1 MPDSI
6 KILLVEHEEQDIALL
21 EQMLNNGYIVSSLD
35 DSSNIIK
42 RAVTIHPDIAI
53 INPTMQGLP
62 TKILCS
68 KLKSLQPPSHV
79 LFLSSDNTTESCT
92 RAYSQGADD
101 YLLKP
106 FNPIEV
112 HEKIQISIQNI
123 EIQKQLIKASDTA
136 RIAIENSFEL
146 GTIITFM
153 EAIGGCED
161 FDELSMAFC
170 NAVEDFDV
178 NLSLQ
183 IRCNDGAL
191 NFRCANDSLEAVILG
206 EFKGNA
212 KIIEHANKI
221 IIHHDNISVLLKDLP
236 PCDSMKYGRLKD
248 HTNIMVN
255 SAGARIVSL
264 GLQMELAERKEQDIE
279 LALQKAAKIKN
290 LFKTTFSEHQK
301 TTNTRIAELEQQ
313 MESVFIS
320 LSLDYQQEELLLKS
334 MHSLL
339 SEFSDS
345 TALQVMMNKNI
356 DELLTD
362 MNQLQGD

>member
-1 MPDSI
+1 MSDQI
-6 KILLVEHEEQDIALL
+6 KVLLVEHEEQDIVLL

-42 RAVTIHPDIAI
+42 RAATIHPDIAI
-53 INPTMQGLP
+53 INPTMRGLP
-62 TKILCS
+62 TKILCA
-68 KLKSLQPPSHV
+68 KLKSLQPPCYV
-79 LFLSSDNTTESCT
+79 LFLSSDNTAQSCT
-92 RAYSQGADD
+92 RAHADGADD
-101 YLLKP
+101 YILKP

-112 HEKIQISIQNI
+112 HEKIQVSIQKI

-153 EAIGGCED
+153 EAIRASED
-161 FDELSMAFC
+161 FDELSMAFFT
-170 NAVEDFDV
+170 AVEDFGA

-183 IRCNDGAL
+183 IRCGDGAL

-206 EFKGNA
+206 EFRDNA
-212 KIIEHANKI
+212 KSIEHANKI
-221 IIHHDNISVLLKDLP
+221 IIHHDKISLLLKDLP
-236 PCDSMKYGRLKD
+236 PYNSMKYGRLKD
-248 HTNIMVN
+248 HINIMVN

-264 GLQMELAERKEQDIE
+264 DLQIELAERKEQEIKQ
-279 LALQKAAKIKN
+279 ALQKAGKIKT
-290 LFKTTFSEHQK
+290 LFKTTLAEHQK
-301 TTNTRIAELEQQ
+301 TTNTRIANFERQ

-339 SEFSDS
+339 SNFSDS
-345 TALQVMMNKNI
+345 TALQTMMNNNLN
-356 DELLTD
+356 ELLAD
-362 MNQLQGD
+362 MNQLQED

>member
-1 MPDSI
+1 MPDQI
-6 KILLVEHEEQDIALL
+6 KVLLVEHEEQDILLL

-42 RAVTIHPDIAI
+42 RAATIHPDIAI

-68 KLKSLQPPSHV
+68 KLKSLQPPCHI
-79 LFLSSDNTTESCT
+79 LFLSSDNTAESCT
-92 RAYSQGADD
+92 RAYANGADD
-101 YLLKP
+101 HILKP

-112 HEKIQISIQNI
+112 HEKIQISIQNTK
-123 EIQKQLIKASDTA
+123 IQKQLIKASDTA
-136 RIAIENSFEL
+136 RNAIENSFEL

-153 EAIGGCED
+153 EAIGSCED
-161 FDELSMAFC
+161 FDELSVAFFK
-170 NAVEDFDV
+170 AVDDFDV

-221 IIHHDNISVLLKDLP
+221 IIHHDKISVLLKDLP
-236 PCDSMKYGRLKD
+236 SCDSMKYGRLKD
-248 HTNIMVN
+248 HINIMVN
-255 SAGARIVSL
+255 SAGSRIVSL
-264 GLQMELAERKEQDIE
+264 NLQMELAERKEQGFGQT
-279 LALQKAAKIKN
+279 LQKAEKIKS
-290 LFKTTFSEHQK
+290 LFKATFTEHQK
-301 TTNTRIAELEQQ
+301 TTNIRTAELEQK
-313 MESVFIS
+313 MESIFIS

-334 MHSLL
+334 LHTLL
-339 SEFSDS
+339 SGLSDS
-345 TALQVMMNKNI
+345 TALQTTMNI
-356 DELLTD
+356 SLDELLTD
-362 MNQLQGD
+362 MNQLQQD

>member
-1 MPDSI
+1 MPDQI
-6 KILLVEHEEQDIALL
+6 KVLLVEHEEQDIVLL
-21 EQMLNNGYIVSSLD
+21 EQMLKNGYIVSSLD

-42 RAVTIHPDIAI
+42 RAATIHPDIAI

-68 KLKSLQPPSHV
+68 KLKSLQPPCHV

-92 RAYSQGADD
+92 RAYAQGADD

-106 FNPIEV
+106 FNPVEV

-161 FDELSMAFC
+161 FDELSMAFFK
-170 NAVEDFDV
+170 AVEDFDV

-212 KIIEHANKI
+212 KIIEHARKI
-221 IIHHDNISVLLKDLP
+221 IIHHEKISVLLKDLP
-236 PCDSMKYGRLKD
+236 SCDSMKYGRLKD
-248 HTNIMVN
+248 HINIMVN

-264 GLQMELAERKEQDIE
+264 DLQMELAERKEQDIGQ
-279 LALQKAAKIKN
+279 ALEKAAKIKT
-290 LFKTTFSEHQK
+290 LFKTTLSEHKK

-345 TALQVMMNKNI
+345 TTLQVMMNKNI

>member
-1 MPDSI
+1 MPDPI
-6 KILLVEHEEQDIALL
+6 KVLLVEHEEQDIALL
-21 EQMLNNGYIVSSLD
+21 EQMLKNGYIVSSLD
-35 DSSNIIK
+35 DSSSIIK

-68 KLKSLQPPSHV
+68 KLKSLQPPCHV
-79 LFLSSDNTTESCT
+79 LFLSSDNSTESCT
-92 RAYSQGADD
+92 RAYAHGADD

-112 HEKIQISIQNI
+112 HEKIQISVQNV

-161 FDELSMAFC
+161 FDELSMAFFK
-170 NAVEDFDV
+170 AVEDFEV

-221 IIHHDNISVLLKDLP
+221 IIHHDKISVLLKDLP
-236 PCDSMKYGRLKD
+236 PFDSMKYGRLKD
-248 HTNIMVN
+248 HINIMVN
-255 SAGARIVSL
+255 SAGSRIISL
-264 GLQMELAERKEQDIE
+264 DLQMELTERKEQGIE
-279 LALQKAAKIKN
+279 QVLQKTEKIKN

-301 TTNTRIAELEQQ
+301 TTDSRIAEFEQQ
-313 MESVFIS
+313 MEGVFIS

-345 TALQVMMNKNI
+345 SARQTIMNKNL
-356 DELLTD
+356 DELLEN
-362 MNQLQGD
+362 MNKLQDD

>member
-1 MPDSI
+1 MPDQI
-6 KILLVEHEEQDIALL
+6 KVLLVEHEEQDIALL
-21 EQMLNNGYIVSSLD
+21 EQMLRNGYIVSSLD

-42 RAVTIHPDIAI
+42 RAATIHPDIAI

-68 KLKSLQPPSHV
+68 KLKSLQPPCHV
-79 LFLSSDNTTESCT
+79 LFLSSDNSTESCA
-92 RAYSQGADD
+92 RAYAHGADD

-112 HEKIQISIQNI
+112 HEKIQVSVQNI
-123 EIQKQLIKASDTA
+123 ETQKKLIKASDTA
-136 RIAIENSFEL
+136 RTAIENSFEL

-161 FDELSMAFC
+161 FDELSVAFFK
-170 NAVEDFDV
+170 AIEDFEV

-183 IRCNDGAL
+183 IRASDGAL

-221 IIHHDNISVLLKDLP
+221 VIHHDKISVLLKDLP

-255 SAGARIVSL
+255 SAGARIISL
-264 GLQMELAERKEQDIE
+264 DLQLELTERKEQDIE
-279 LALQKAAKIKN
+279 QILEKAEKIKN
-290 LFKTTFSEHQK
+290 LFKTTYTEHQK
-301 TTNTRIAELEQQ
+301 TTNTRITAFEQQ
-313 MESVFIS
+313 MESIFIS

-345 TALQVMMNKNI
+345 TTLQRMMNKNL
-356 DELLTD
+356 DELLSN